1 MKKKTVALL
10 LALVMVFGA
19 AVGGT
24 IAWLTATTAEVKNT
38 FTVGN
43 IDIDLDESD
52 DLDLKMVPGKDITKD
67 PEVTVKANSEA
78 CWLFVKIDKSS
89 NLKDFISY
97 TVDSG
102 WTQLKDKDG
111 NDVAGVYYRSVDAA
125 TAAAGVTYS
134 VLKDDQVAVLDTV
147 TKGMMDA
154 IEDGTATAPTLTFTA
169 CAVQS
174 AGLTTATA
182 AYEQAPAAFK
192 A

>member
-24 IAWLTATTAEVKNT
+24 IAWLTDKTDAVKNT

-43 IDIDLDESD
+43 INIDLYEHDADGKVVTERD
-52 DLDLKMVPGKDITKD
+52 DYVMVPDTKLDKD
-67 PEVTVKANSEA
+67 PTVKVEADSEA

-89 NLKDFISY
+89 NLDSFISY

-102 WTQLKDKDG
+102 WTALDG
-111 NDVAGVYYRSVDAA
+111 VAGVYYRSVDAA

-134 VLKDDQVAVLDTV
+134 VLKDDQVTVKADV
-147 TKGMMDA
+147 TKDMMDDLSK
-154 IEDGTATAPTLTFTA
+154 DGATLPTLTFTA
-169 CAVQS
+169 YAIQQ
-174 AGLTTATA
+174 ANFATA
-182 AYEQAPAAFK
+182 DAAWAEVSK
-192 A
+192 

>member
-19 AVGGT
+19 AIGGT

-78 CWLFVKIDKSS
+78 CWLFVKIDESD

-97 TVDSG
+97 TPADG
-102 WTQLKDKDG
+102 WTQLEDAEG
-111 NDVAGVYYRSVDAA
+111 NKIDGVYYREVNAA

-134 VLKDDQVAVLDTV
+134 VLKDDQVTVLNSVD
-147 TKGMMDA
+147 KDAMD
-154 IEDGTATAPTLTFTA
+154 ELTDATLPTLTFTA
-169 CAVQS
+169 YACQSANMDITDAWNIVSAAAVQ
-174 AGLTTATA
+174 
-182 AYEQAPAAFK
+182 P
-192 A
+192 

>member
-1 MKKKTVALL
+1 MKKKTI
-10 LALVMVFGA
+10 ALVMAMVMLFGI

-24 IAWLTATTAEVKNT
+24 IAWLTDKTAEVKNT

-89 NLKDFISY
+89 NLDDFIDY

-102 WTQLKDKDG
+102 WTKLQD
-111 NDVAGVYYRSVDAA
+111 GVYYREVAA
-125 TAAAGVTYS
+125 TTADVTYS
-134 VLKDDQVAVLDTV
+134 VLAEDQVTVNSDV
-147 TKGMMDA
+147 TKAMMDA
-154 IEDGTATAPTLTFTA
+154 IEKGEAAKPTLSFTA
-169 CAVQS
+169 YAIQKD
-174 AGLTTATA
+174 GFATA
-182 AYEQAPAAFK
+182 AAAWTEASK
-192 A
+192 